1 MLPSVGKI
9 KSMAREVLSK
19 NFFVGIMATLPF
31 VFSLTVLLLVVE
43 VLYTVTNTAI
53 AAIFDIAMICL
64 LVLPLALG
72 TFRFF
77 SRWLEGVCD
86 YPTTVFFYFS
96 NIAVYRKS
104 LNFILRLII
113 RLLISYFLLSL
124 PAIIV
129 GGLASADVYEF
140 FGFAIPLWTPLLS
153 TISNLLFVLSFIVF
167 IFVNIKYYL
176 SPYLFIIDD
185 ETTPANA
192 MKMSMIISRRTQI
205 DFIYLF
211 FGMIV
216 YVVLSLLFLPLIF
229 TMPFLIMT
237 YLVHSKYAV
246 IEYNNTIEALTENK
260 NTTGEIL

>member
-9 KSMAREVLSK
+9 KSMAREVLYK
-19 NFFVGIMATLPF
+19 NHFVGIMASLPF
-31 VFSLTVLLLVVE
+31 VFSLAVLFLVVE
-43 VLYTVTNTAI
+43 VLATVTNSFI
-53 AAIFDIAMICL
+53 SVIFDLAMLYFLI
-64 LVLPLALG
+64 LPLTLG

-86 YPTTVFFYFS
+86 YPTAVFFYFS
-96 NIAVYRKS
+96 NAAVYKKS
-104 LNFILRLII
+104 LNFIFRIVI

-129 GGLASADVYEF
+129 GGLASADVYELL
-140 FGFAIPLWTPLLS
+140 GFAIPLWTPLLS

-176 SPYLFIIDD
+176 APYLFIIDD
-185 ETTPANA
+185 EITSVNA

-216 YVVLSLLFLPLIF
+216 YVVLSLLYLPLIF
-229 TMPFLIMT
+229 TLPFLIMT
-237 YLVHSKYAV
+237 YLIHSKYAV
-246 IEYNNTIEALTENK
+246 IQYNNTIEALTENQ
-260 NTTGEIL
+260 NATGEIL

>member
-9 KSMAREVLSK
+9 KSTAREVLSK
-19 NFFVGIMATLPF
+19 NHFIGIMASLPF
-31 VFSLTVLLLVVE
+31 VFSLAVLFLVVE
-43 VLYTVTNTAI
+43 VLFTVTNTVITAV
-53 AAIFDIAMICL
+53 FNMAMVCFLI
-64 LVLPLALG
+64 LPLLLG

-77 SRWLEGVCD
+77 SRWLDGVCD
-86 YPTTVFFYFS
+86 YPTAVFFYFS
-96 NIAVYRKS
+96 SFAVYLKS
-104 LNFILRLII
+104 INFILRLIL
-113 RLLISYFLLSL
+113 RLLVSYFLLSL

-129 GGLASADVYEF
+129 GGLALSDVYEF

-260 NTTGEIL
+260 NTMGEIL